1 MGCTLPKPVAASASA
16 VAHFR
21 HALQRAHSLQ
31 QQGHLRAALDLLQG
45 ASQEMVP
52 LLGSDHPSVVE
63 CHAQLASTL
72 HRVGR
77 HTDAV
82 HVLRMEVLPLL
93 LRQQQ
98 QQQQQQQQDGSGG
111 EETRQVY
118 LRYQVL
124 LAAAL
129 LGTGQQREALDLL
142 EEVVPQQE
150 ALLGAQHRDCWESRE
165 QWAVAL
171 QQAGDTVAAML
182 VYQDLVCAVEEALGP
197 EDTATLVCRHN
208 CACMTS
214 AAGRHVQALAMLQVL
229 VKRWER
235 RLSQVTTPQQQ
246 QRQQRGDSAT
256 RGRRKGRRGGGGA
269 WEEREIMTHLMA
281 TKSKMAS
288 VMDQAGSTAMS
299 SQAVALLEEEVI
311 PWREEHLGSTDVD
324 TLTSKMYLA
333 QALLRVGRL
342 QDAVRVAEETVEG
355 RAHVLGED
363 HVDTGEA
370 KSLLLLA
377 TERQLREDMEQGALV
392 APYSAAAGVALIPF
406 FSLPG
411 DKVNV

>member
-1 MGCTLPKPVAASASA
+1 
-16 VAHFR
+16 
-21 HALQRAHSLQ
+21 
-31 QQGHLRAALDLLQG
+31 
-45 ASQEMVP
+45 
-52 LLGSDHPSVVE
+52 
-63 CHAQLASTL
+63 
-72 HRVGR
+72 
-77 HTDAV
+77 
-82 HVLRMEVLPLL
+82 
-93 LRQQQ
+93 
-98 QQQQQQQQDGSGG
+98 
-111 EETRQVY
+111 
-118 LRYQVL
+118 
-124 LAAAL
+124 
-129 LGTGQQREALDLL
+129 
-142 EEVVPQQE
+142 
-150 ALLGAQHRDCWESRE
+150 
-165 QWAVAL
+165 
-171 QQAGDTVAAML
+171 
-182 VYQDLVCAVEEALGP
+182 
-197 EDTATLVCRHN
+197 
-208 CACMTS
+208 
-214 AAGRHVQALAMLQVL
+214 
-229 VKRWER
+229 
-235 RLSQVTTPQQQ
+235 
-246 QRQQRGDSAT
+246 
-256 RGRRKGRRGGGGA
+256 
-269 WEEREIMTHLMA
+269 MTHLMA